1 MGRDG
6 GCPALD
12 LRCTPTGFILWPM
25 GAFHDPKP
33 VSNPAALSA
42 LVEHLRERGHFSFDT
57 EFVSEDT
64 FEPELCLLQVATDER
79 LTGIDPQ
86 AVSDL
91 TPFWDVFLDP
101 EVEVIMHAAGEDLRI
116 ARQQTG
122 RVPEWVYDVQVAAA
136 FVGLGY
142 SLSLANLVG
151 QVLGVSLVGGET
163 RTDWRKRPL
172 SQAQW
177 DYALE
182 DVRYLHDV
190 ADELEKRLVKMGR
203 WDWFREEMRE
213 ILDDIRQQD
222 ASGRWRRLPGLNSL
236 SRRGLEIAR
245 RLFHWRLEDARASN
259 RPLRQMMRDD
269 LLVAIAKRSPKN
281 RQELEALRDF
291 NRPALLK
298 RSDQILEMI
307 RAASAVAPEELPEHA
322 DRPDDGPG
330 MAMVSSLLS
339 AALAHRCAKAKI
351 SVALVGTTQDLRE
364 LVRWHLEGRPTERRP
379 LLASGWRAE
388 VCGDS
393 LLGVLDGSVAL
404 RVSDVR
410 SDVPV
415 ELIQAD

>member
-1 MGRDG
+1 MR
-6 GCPALD
+6 AS
-12 LRCTPTGFILWPM
+12 
-25 GAFHDPKP
+25 HDPKP
-33 VSNPAALSA
+33 ISSPAGLAA
-42 LVEHLRERGHFSFDT
+42 LVEHLRERGSFSFDT

-86 AVSDL
+86 AVPDL
-91 TPFWDVFLDP
+91 GPFWDVFLDP

-122 RVPEWVYDVQVAAA
+122 RVPEWIYDVQVAAA

-142 SLSLANLVG
+142 SLSLSNLVG
-151 QVLGVSLVGGET
+151 QVLGVNIVGGET

-182 DVRYLHDV
+182 DVRYLRDV
-190 ADELEKRLVKMGR
+190 ADELENRLVKLDR
-203 WDWFREEMRE
+203 WEWFREEMRQILGE
-213 ILDDIRQQD
+213 IRNQD
-222 ASGRWRRLPGLNSL
+222 PAGRWRRLSGLNSL
-236 SRRGLEIAR
+236 SRRGLEVAR
-245 RLFHWRLEDARASN
+245 RLWQWRMDDARSAN
-259 RPLRQMMRDD
+259 RPLRQLLRDD
-269 LLVAIAKRSPKN
+269 LLVAIAKRAPKN

-291 NRPALLK
+291 NRPALIK
-298 RSDQILEMI
+298 RADAILEII
-307 RAASAVAPEELPEHA
+307 RGASAVPPEELPEHSE
-322 DRPDDGPG
+322 RPDDGPG

-339 AALAHRCAKAKI
+339 AALAHRCAKARI

-364 LVRWHLEGRPTERRP
+364 LIRWHLEGRPTERRP

-393 LLGVLDGSVAL
+393 LLGVLDGTVAL

>member
-1 MGRDG
+1 MR
-6 GCPALD
+6 AS
-12 LRCTPTGFILWPM
+12 
-25 GAFHDPKP
+25 HDPKP
-33 VSNPAALSA
+33 ISSPAGLAA
-42 LVEHLRERGHFSFDT
+42 LVEHLRERGSFSFDT

-86 AVSDL
+86 AVPDL
-91 TPFWDVFLDP
+91 GPFWDVFLDP

-122 RVPEWVYDVQVAAA
+122 RVPEWIYDVQVAAA

-142 SLSLANLVG
+142 SLSLSNLVG
-151 QVLGVSLVGGET
+151 QVLGVNIVGGET

-182 DVRYLHDV
+182 DVRYLRDV
-190 ADELEKRLVKMGR
+190 ADELENRLVKLDR
-203 WDWFREEMRE
+203 WEWFREEMRQ
-213 ILDDIRQQD
+213 ILGDIRNQD
-222 ASGRWRRLPGLNSL
+222 PAGRWRRLSGLNSL
-236 SRRGLEIAR
+236 SRRGLEVAR
-245 RLFHWRLEDARASN
+245 RLWQWRMDDARSAN
-259 RPLRQMMRDD
+259 RPLRQLLRDD
-269 LLVAIAKRSPKN
+269 LLVAIAKRAPKN

-291 NRPALLK
+291 NRPALIK
-298 RSDQILEMI
+298 RADAILEII
-307 RAASAVAPEELPEHA
+307 RGASAVPPEELPEHSE
-322 DRPDDGPG
+322 RPDDGPG

-339 AALAHRCAKAKI
+339 AALAHRCAKARI

-364 LVRWHLEGRPTERRP
+364 LIRWHLEGRPTERRP

-393 LLGVLDGSVAL
+393 LLGVLDGTVAL